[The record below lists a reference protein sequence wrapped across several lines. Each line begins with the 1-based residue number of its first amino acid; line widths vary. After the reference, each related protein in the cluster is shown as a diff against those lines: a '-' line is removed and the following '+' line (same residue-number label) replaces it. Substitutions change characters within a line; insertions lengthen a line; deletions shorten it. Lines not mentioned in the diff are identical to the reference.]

1 MVARELLARLEN
13 TERENESLREQI
25 RKQPQ
30 PRCAEEG
37 IAENIEELRRKN
49 EELTA
54 EKIRTL
60 EERNDHQ
67 KELIELKR
75 EI

>member
-1 MVARELLARLEN
+1 MEN
-13 TERENESLREQI
+13 TERENESLREQV
-25 RKQPQ
+25 RKQP
-30 PRCAEEG
+30 PARSAEAG
-37 IAENIEELRRKN
+37 PAENIEELRRKN
-49 EELTA
+49 EELTS

-60 EERNDHQ
+60 EERNDLQ